1 MLPLLPK
8 PDFINY
14 SNASCSQP
22 KSGPSCFNHLQQ
34 GDVVVKKSAKQTLPD
49 SHEVFYPT
57 DFNFLLCPGQ
67 AHSRQVKNVAT
78 HWAQVQSDTVYNL
91 QIRFEGCWRSPV
103 YLIIKVSYGLLTR
116 LSIQVHAPIS
126 PLKIT
131 LPQSHSGSQ
140 IKRWTSKLV
149 IPLQLSDAQVLSD
162 TKSQI

>member
-1 MLPLLPK
+1 ML
-8 PDFINY
+8 
-14 SNASCSQP
+14 
-22 KSGPSCFNHLQQ
+22 H
-34 GDVVVKKSAKQTLPD
+34 
-49 SHEVFYPT
+49 
-57 DFNFLLCPGQ
+57 
-67 AHSRQVKNVAT
+67 AHSRNPGLPVSIICSREMLWLK
-78 HWAQVQSDTVYNL
+78 NL
-91 QIRFEGCWRSPV
+91 QSRHCQTATKSFIQLILTFYYVLVKLIPAKSKMLLHIELRFNPIQYTICKSGLKGVSDAPV